1 MVIERE
7 GGKEEGGEKE
17 SKFIIVLYYVIAYH
31 ADINLDHIYMYT
43 CELHVNFIQVFA
55 ILRLWY
61 MCVPTLCGAWVLLI
75 HTVCN

>member
-1 MVIERE
+1 MIERERE

-17 SKFIIVLYYVIAYH
+17 SKLIIVLYYVIAYH

-55 ILRLWY
+55 ILHLWY
-61 MCVPTLCGAWVLLI
+61 MCTYIMWCMGFIDPHSV
-75 HTVCN
+75 